1 MIKYNRSF
9 LIPNVN
15 HVLRTLNALKY
26 DLVTLIKICNKR
38 KVTQMSI
45 LRVVDT
51 VACAN
56 ELGELCPPLV
66 LREVLGVG
74 VAGPDAL
81 ENDLVLGLVA
91 GTARLNNLFDHV
103 TFFDRNWNLQEKSLP
118 LELKT
123 PFHRYFFVLFYSQRS
138 TAYVNY

>member
-1 MIKYNRSF
+1 MIKYNLSF
-9 LIPNVN
+9 LIPN

-26 DLVTLIKICNKR
+26 DLVTLIKICNKL
-38 KVTQMSI
+38 KVTQMSV

-51 VACAN
+51 VAGAN

-103 TFFDRNWNLQEKSLP
+103 TFFDRNWNFQKKSLP

-123 PFHRYFFVLFYSQRS
+123 PLSTLFFLSYSIHKGVPY
-138 TAYVNY
+138 T